1 MQISLEFVYRRKI
14 NLQVDQDQIFHFL
27 QDPESVFLRAVLITS
42 HSREATRVGNLVE
55 RELTLSAHISEM
67 GEDGMQVNTKNLVA
81 FVCGTA
87 VAILIAV
94 AFSVTGSQTA
104 NATPAYAQKTGKPC
118 GFCHQNP
125 AGGGA
130 LKPAG
135 EKFKANGHK
144 L

>member
-1 MQISLEFVYRRKI
+1 
-14 NLQVDQDQIFHFL
+14 
-27 QDPESVFLRAVLITS
+27 
-42 HSREATRVGNLVE
+42 
-55 RELTLSAHISEM
+55 
-67 GEDGMQVNTKNLVA
+67 MQVKVKNAVA
-81 FVCGTA
+81 FVCAGA
-87 VAILIAV
+87 AAILIVGAMSLTISRP
-94 AFSVTGSQTA
+94 ASA
-104 NATPAYAQKTGKPC
+104 LPAYAQQTGKPC

>member
-1 MQISLEFVYRRKI
+1 MNVYAK
-14 NLQVDQDQIFHFL
+14 N
-27 QDPESVFLRAVLITS
+27 T
-42 HSREATRVGNLVE
+42 AT
-55 RELTLSAHISEM
+55 I
-67 GEDGMQVNTKNLVA
+67 
-81 FVCGTA
+81 VCA
-87 VAILIAV
+87 AAAASLIAV
-94 AFSVTGSQTA
+94 TVAVISSQPVS
-104 NATPAYAQKTGKPC
+104 ATPAYASATGKAC